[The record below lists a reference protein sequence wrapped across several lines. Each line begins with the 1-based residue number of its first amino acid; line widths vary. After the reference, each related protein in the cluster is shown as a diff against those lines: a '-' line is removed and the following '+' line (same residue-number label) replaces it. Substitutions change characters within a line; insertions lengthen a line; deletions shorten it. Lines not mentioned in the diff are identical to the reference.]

1 MRTAQD
7 IINVARFDL
16 ATTIVTL
23 MRKLDAYFAT
33 GKKNLMT
40 APGEDVVID
49 STDLLGVPCVNVM
62 VDNSYLDVED
72 NTSEERL
79 IDYIGTTDDCN
90 FYVGVYSGVEE
101 DDVKT
106 TEIDADNLST
116 DELVAIAKCL
126 EKTYEKA
133 GEK

>member
-16 ATTIVTL
+16 TTTIVTL
-23 MRKLDAYFAT
+23 MRKLDAYFLT

-40 APGEDVVID
+40 APEESVVID
-49 STDLLGVPCVNVM
+49 STDLLGVPCVNVE

-72 NTSEERL
+72 DTYEERL
-79 IDYIGTTDDCN
+79 IDYIGTTDDHN

-101 DDVKT
+101 DDVKA

-126 EKTYEKA
+126 EKTYNAE
-133 GEK
+133 

>member
-40 APGEDVVID
+40 APGESVVID
-49 STDLLGVPCVNVM
+49 STDLFGVPCVNVE
-62 VDNSYLDVED
+62 VNNSYAILDVED
-72 NTSEERL
+72 DTYEERL
-79 IDYIGTTDDCN
+79 IDYIGTTDDHN

-101 DDVKT
+101 DDVKA

-126 EKTYEKA
+126 EKTYNAE
-133 GEK
+133 

>member
-16 ATTIVTL
+16 ATTIITL

-40 APGEDVVID
+40 APEEDVVID
-49 STDLLGVPCVNVM
+49 FAELGNAPAIRIE

-72 NTSEERL
+72 VCHEIRPL
-79 IDYIGTTDDCN
+79 DFIATTDDCN
-90 FYVGVYSGVEE
+90 FYVSADGA
-101 DDVKT
+101 D
-106 TEIDADNLST
+106 IDADDIST
-116 DELVAIAKCL
+116 DELLVIAKVL
-126 EKTYEKA
+126 EDAYANAEEK
-133 GEK
+133 